1 MKRFLVLDSFRGLCA
16 LAVVIYHSHILQG
29 FSEWLFFRNAHVLV
43 AFFFVLSGFVISHAY
58 AGRLGSRQQLGR
70 FVTSRTWRIYPL
82 HLAMLLA
89 AIGLECAKVLAE
101 HLGVP
106 FGSGSFSGPRAPE
119 QILPNLLLI
128 QSWWPGFDAL
138 SFNYPAWSIS
148 VEFYL
153 YLLFGLLGVVLGGR
167 SGYVFAAL
175 AVGAFVALYLK
186 ADWPTE
192 LALRGIGCFFAGC
205 MTYALY
211 CKRPNRRLG
220 VWPASVL
227 ELAALALTGLAI
239 IRFGTGQ
246 PWVMAVPFCLVV
258 GLFALEAGVVSRALR
273 AAPFIWLGTLSY
285 SVYLT
290 HALVLMLL
298 SISAS
303 LAEKFTGRALTVQ
316 HEGSDGLHRYF
327 SSGSAMG
334 DNAFLLLQLALVLGV
349 SMLTWRFIEQP
360 GIALGKRLSTS
371 RAVSAGGNPG
381 KPAT

>member
-1 MKRFLVLDSFRGLCA
+1 MRRFLVLDSFRGLCA

-43 AFFFVLSGFVISHAY
+43 AFLFVLSGFVISHAY
-58 AGRLGSRQQLGR
+58 AGRLQSRQQLGR
-70 FVTSRTWRIYPL
+70 FVTSRTWRVYPL

-128 QSWWPGFDAL
+128 QSWWPGFDAM

-148 VEFYL
+148 VGFYL
-153 YLLFGLLGVVLGGR
+153 YLLFGFIR
-167 SGYVFAAL
+167 
-175 AVGAFVALYLK
+175 
-186 ADWPTE
+186 
-192 LALRGIGCFFAGC
+192 LALPGKARYAFGLLALGILAGLYPELGLSSKRLTQGIGCFFAGC
-205 MTYALY
+205 LTYALY
-211 CKRPNRRLG
+211 QKWPALRLG
-220 VWPASVL
+220 IWQASLL
-227 ELAALALTGLAI
+227 ESSALGATGLAI
-239 IRFGTGQ
+239 TYASSEQQWG
-246 PWVMAVPFCLVV
+246 VALLFCLVV
-258 GLFALEAGVVSRALR
+258 GLFAFEAGVVSRALR
-273 AAPFIWLGTLSY
+273 AAPFIWLGTLSC
-285 SVYLT
+285 SIYLT

-316 HEGSDGLHRYF
+316 HEGSDGMHRYF

-334 DNAFLLLQLALVLGV
+334 DNSFLLLQVALVLGV

-360 GIALGKRLSTS
+360 GIALGKRLNAP
-371 RAVSAGGNPG
+371 RAAASG